1 MTVAGS
7 FLIILAACGLYGLL
21 HSLLASH
28 AAKRL
33 AQLRCG
39 PAARR
44 WYRLGFSLLGGL
56 LLLPIFVLA
65 WQLPD
70 RLIYRIP
77 MPWMLLTG
85 LVQLAAAFGLFYGV
99 LQTGGLRFVGL
110 QQALNGG
117 EGEALIAGRKTEEL
131 VISGLYRWVRHPLYS
146 CGLII
151 LWLTP
156 LMSWNVLALDLG
168 LTAYILIGIRFEE
181 RKLLAEFGQAYADYQ
196 RRTPALLP
204 RLRR

>member
-1 MTVAGS
+1 MTVSGS
-7 FLIILAACGLYGLL
+7 FFIILAACGAYGLL
-21 HSLLASH
+21 HSWLASH
-28 AAKRL
+28 TAKRL
-33 AQLRCG
+33 AELRCG
-39 PAARR
+39 PTARR
-44 WYRLGFSLLGGL
+44 WYRLAYSLLGGL
-56 LLLPIFVLA
+56 LLLPVFVLV

-77 MPWMLLTG
+77 FPCLLLTG
-85 LVQLAAAFGLFYGV
+85 LAQLAAAFGLLYGV

-110 QQALNGG
+110 RQALNDGGG
-117 EGEALIAGRKTEEL
+117 EPLIDGRRPEEL

-146 CGLII
+146 CGLMI

-156 LMSWNVLALDLG
+156 VMSWNVLALALG
-168 LTAYILIGIRFEE
+168 LSAYILIGIRFEE

>member
-1 MTVAGS
+1 MTVAAS
-7 FLIILAACGLYGLL
+7 FLVILAACGLYGLL

-33 AQLRCG
+33 AQLHCG
-39 PAARR
+39 PTARR
-44 WYRLGFSLLGGL
+44 WYRLAYSLLGGL
-56 LLLPIFVLA
+56 LLLPIFVLV
-65 WQLPD
+65 WKLPD
-70 RLIYRIP
+70 RQIYRIP
-77 MPWMLLTG
+77 FPWLLLTA
-85 LVQLAAAFGLFYGV
+85 LAQLAAGIGLVYGV

-110 QQALNGG
+110 RQALNAGG
-117 EGEALIAGRKTEEL
+117 SEELIAGRKPDEL
-131 VISGLYRWVRHPLYS
+131 AINGLYRWVRHPLYS

-168 LTAYILIGIRFEE
+168 LTAYILIGLRFEE
-181 RKLLAEFGQAYADYQ
+181 RKLLAEFGQAYAEYR

>member
-1 MTVAGS
+1 VTVAGS
-7 FLIILAACGLYGLL
+7 FLIILAACGAYGLL

-39 PAARR
+39 PTARR
-44 WYRLGFSLLGGL
+44 WYRLGYSLMGGL

-70 RLIYRIP
+70 QLIYRIP
-77 MPWMLLTG
+77 LPWLLLTG
-85 LVQLAAAFGLFYGV
+85 LVQLAAAFGLLYGV
-99 LQTGGLRFVGL
+99 LQTGGLRFVGI
-110 QQALNGG
+110 QQASSAGGG
-117 EGEALIAGRKTEEL
+117 EPLIAGRRPEEM

-156 LMSWNVLALDLG
+156 LMSWNVLALVFG